1 MVSPVPQRILDIP
14 LGLYV
19 HWPWCVRK
27 CPYCDFNS
35 HRSPAVLPEDRY
47 VDALLA
53 ELDRRA
59 ETVEGRTVET
69 IFIGGGTPSLMSG
82 DAVRRLMDGIRAR
95 IDLAPDAEVTLEA
108 NPGASDEAKFEAF
121 RRAGVN
127 RLSLGIQSFSDE
139 RLRAIG
145 RIHDA
150 ARAREA
156 VRAAGRVFEN
166 FNLDVMFAL
175 PGESVGELARELD
188 EAVSSGATHL
198 SFYQLTIEPG
208 TSFAKRTP
216 ENLPDEDL
224 TADMGEMVAE
234 KLAAA
239 GFEHYEVS
247 GYARPGQRTRH
258 NLIYWTFGDYLALG
272 AGAHSKV
279 TSASPEGE
287 LLIRREQRWAAPAK
301 YMEAVELG
309 GSGDLDGTGT
319 EAALTV
325 DAESLP
331 FEFMLN
337 ALRLT
342 EGIEAALFEARTG
355 LPLSTIEPTLVRL
368 RSEGLLVDDP
378 TRIRTTPKGLAF
390 LSDVQERFL
399 ESFD

>member
-1 MVSPVPQRILDIP
+1 
-14 LGLYV
+14 
-19 HWPWCVRK
+19 
-27 CPYCDFNS
+27 
-35 HRSPAVLPEDRY
+35 
-47 VDALLA
+47 
-53 ELDRRA
+53 
-59 ETVEGRTVET
+59 
-69 IFIGGGTPSLMSG
+69 MS
-82 DAVRRLMDGIRAR
+82 
-95 IDLAPDAEVTLEA
+95 
-108 NPGASDEAKFEAF
+108 
-121 RRAGVN
+121 
-127 RLSLGIQSFSDE
+127 
-139 RLRAIG
+139 
-145 RIHDA
+145 
-150 ARAREA
+150 
-156 VRAAGRVFEN
+156 AAGRVFEN

-208 TSFAKRTP
+208 TAFAKRTP

-247 GYARPGQRTRH
+247 GYARPGLRTRH

-279 TSASPEGE
+279 TTASPEGE
-287 LLIRREQRWAAPAK
+287 LLIRREQRWASPAK
-301 YMEAVELG
+301 YMEAVEAG
-309 GSGDLDGTGT
+309 DSGRFGT

-325 DAESLP
+325 DAEALP

-342 EGIEAALFEARTG
+342 DGVEAKLFEVRTG
-355 LPLSTIEPTLVRL
+355 LPLSVIEPTLVRL
-368 RSEGLLVDDP
+368 RREGLLVDDP
-378 TRIRTTPKGLAF
+378 SRIRTTPKGLAF

-399 ESFD
+399 ETSE

>member
-35 HRSPAVLPEDRY
+35 HRSPAVLPEARY

-53 ELDRRA
+53 ELERRD

-82 DAVRRLMDGIRAR
+82 KAVQRLMDGIRSR
-95 IDLAPDAEVTLEA
+95 IDLAPDVEVTLEA

-121 RRAGVN
+121 RKAGVN

-150 ARAREA
+150 ARARAA

-208 TSFAKRTP
+208 TAFAKRTP

-247 GYARPGQRTRH
+247 GYARPGRRTRH

-279 TSASPEGE
+279 TLLSPTGD
-287 LLIRREQRWAAPAK
+287 LLIRREQRWASPAK

-342 EGIEAALFEARTG
+342 EGVEAALFEARTG
-355 LPLSTIEPTLVRL
+355 LPLSVIEPTLVRL
-368 RSEGLLVDDP
+368 RREGLLVDDP
-378 TRIRTTPKGLAF
+378 SRIRTTPKGLAF

-399 ESFD
+399 ETSE

>member
-35 HRSPAVLPEDRY
+35 HRSPAVLPEARY

-53 ELDRRA
+53 ELERRD

-82 DAVRRLMDGIRAR
+82 KAVQRLMDGIRSR
-95 IDLAPDAEVTLEA
+95 IDLAPDVEVTLEA

-121 RRAGVN
+121 RKAGVN

-208 TSFAKRTP
+208 TAFAKRTP

-247 GYARPGQRTRH
+247 GYARPGRRTRH

-399 ESFD
+399 ETFE

>member
-1 MVSPVPQRILDIP
+1 MVSLAPSRLSRLAEIP

-35 HRSPAVLPEDRY
+35 HRAPAELPEVRY
-47 VDALLA
+47 VDVLLT

-59 ETVEGRTVET
+59 ASVEGRTVET

-82 DAVRRLMDGIRAR
+82 DAVRRVMDGVRAR
-95 IDLAPDAEVTLEA
+95 IPVASDAEVTLEA

-121 RRAGVN
+121 RAAGVN
-127 RLSLGIQSFSDE
+127 RLSLGVQSFSDA
-139 RLRAIG
+139 RLRDIG

-166 FNLDVMFAL
+166 FNLDLMFAL
-175 PGESVGELARELD
+175 PGESVEELARELD
-188 EAVSSGATHL
+188 EAVASGATHL

-208 TSFAKRTP
+208 TAFAKRVP
-216 ENLPDEDL
+216 EHLPDEDL
-224 TADMGEMVAE
+224 AADMGEMVAE

-239 GFEHYEVS
+239 GFDHYEVS
-247 GYARPGQRTRH
+247 GYARPGRRTRH
-258 NLIYWTFGDYLALG
+258 NLVYWTFGDYLALG

-279 TSASPEGE
+279 TSLTPDGGLS
-287 LLIRREQRWAAPAK
+287 IRREQRWMSPAK
-301 YMEAVELG
+301 FMEAVEAG
-309 GSGDLDGTGT
+309 GVGS

-325 DAESLP
+325 EPEALP

-337 ALRLT
+337 VLRLT
-342 EGIEAALFEARTG
+342 EGVDAASFEARTG
-355 LPLSTIEPTLVRL
+355 LPLTGIEPTLLEL
-368 RSEGLLVDDP
+368 RREGLLVDDP
-378 TRIRTTPKGLAF
+378 ARICATPRGQAF

-399 ESFD
+399 GDFE

>member
-1 MVSPVPQRILDIP
+1 MVSVLPQRLLDIP

-82 DAVRRLMDGIRAR
+82 DAVRRLMEGIRSRVDA
-95 IDLAPDAEVTLEA
+95 APDAEVTLEA
-108 NPGASDEAKFEAF
+108 NPGAFDEAKFEAF

-156 VRAAGRVFEN
+156 VRAAGRIFEN

-208 TSFAKRTP
+208 TAFAKRTP

-247 GYARPGQRTRH
+247 GYARPGRRTRH

-279 TSASPEGE
+279 TSVSSTGE
-287 LLIRREQRWAAPAK
+287 LLIRREQRWASPAK
-301 YMEAVELG
+301 YMEAVEAG
-309 GSGDLDGTGT
+309 DSGRFGT

-325 DAESLP
+325 DAEALP

-342 EGIEAALFEARTG
+342 DGVEAALFEARTG
-355 LPLSTIEPTLVRL
+355 LPLSVIEPTLVRL

-378 TRIRTTPKGLAF
+378 SRIRTTPKGLAF

-399 ESFD
+399 ETSE

>member
-1 MVSPVPQRILDIP
+1 MVSVQPQRLLDIP

-188 EAVSSGATHL
+188 EATSSGATHL

-247 GYARPGQRTRH
+247 GYARPGRRTRH

-399 ESFD
+399 ETFE

>member
-1 MVSPVPQRILDIP
+1 MVSVQPQRLLDIP

-127 RLSLGIQSFSDE
+127 RLSLGIQSFSDD

-208 TSFAKRTP
+208 TAFAKRTP

-247 GYARPGQRTRH
+247 GYARPGRRTRH

-399 ESFD
+399 ETFE

>member
-1 MVSPVPQRILDIP
+1 MVSVQPQRLLDIP

-35 HRSPAVLPEDRY
+35 HRSPAVLLEDRY

-53 ELDRRA
+53 ELERRA
-59 ETVEGRTVET
+59 ETVAGRTVET

-82 DAVRRLMDGIRAR
+82 DAVRRLMEGIRSR
-95 IDLAPDAEVTLEA
+95 IDLAPDVEVTLEA

-121 RRAGVN
+121 RKAGVN

-208 TSFAKRTP
+208 TAFAKRTP

-247 GYARPGQRTRH
+247 GYARPGRRTRH

-279 TSASPEGE
+279 TLLSPTGD
-287 LLIRREQRWAAPAK
+287 LLIRREQRWASPAK

-342 EGIEAALFEARTG
+342 EGVEAALFEARTG

-368 RSEGLLVDDP
+368 RGDGLLVDDP

>member
-35 HRSPAVLPEDRY
+35 HRSPAVLLEDRY
-47 VDALLA
+47 VDALLV

-247 GYARPGQRTRH
+247 GYARPGRRTRH

-399 ESFD
+399 ETFE

>member
-1 MVSPVPQRILDIP
+1 MVSVQPQRLLDIP

-224 TADMGEMVAE
+224 AADMGEMVAE

-247 GYARPGQRTRH
+247 GYARPGRRTRH

-399 ESFD
+399 ETFE

>member
-1 MVSPVPQRILDIP
+1 MVSVQPQRLLDIP

-59 ETVEGRTVET
+59 ETVEGRTVES

-82 DAVRRLMDGIRAR
+82 EAVRRLMEGIRSRVDVA
-95 IDLAPDAEVTLEA
+95 ADAEVTLEA

-150 ARAREA
+150 ARARE
-156 VRAAGRVFEN
+156 
-166 FNLDVMFAL
+166 VMFAL

-208 TSFAKRTP
+208 TAFAKRTP

-247 GYARPGQRTRH
+247 GYARPGLRTRH

-279 TSASPEGE
+279 TTASPEGE
-287 LLIRREQRWAAPAK
+287 LLIRREQRWASPAK
-301 YMEAVELG
+301 YMEAVEAG
-309 GSGDLDGTGT
+309 DSGRFGT

-325 DAESLP
+325 DAEALP

-342 EGIEAALFEARTG
+342 DGVEAKLFEVRTG
-355 LPLSTIEPTLVRL
+355 LPLSVIEPTLVRL
-368 RSEGLLVDDP
+368 RREGLLVDDP
-378 TRIRTTPKGLAF
+378 SRIRTTPKGLAF

-399 ESFD
+399 ETSE